1 MHYNLGKLVIDR
13 LEKPIKLTHK
23 KALFKYLKD
32 EELKEALKNTLK
44 EEMDEFFE
52 ASSLESKTE
61 EAGDILEVLE
71 CLLELNSVKIKDVLK
86 KRLIS
91 RE

>member
-1 MHYNLGKLVIDR
+1 
-13 LEKPIKLTHK
+13 
-23 KALFKYLKD
+23 
-32 EELKEALKNTLK
+32 
-44 EEMDEFFE
+44 MDEFFE